1 MGKQHNP
8 RPTNHYSERNI
19 AAFLAEHFRD
29 NYTMRAR
36 LTNLFAGVREE
47 GYRRGVEAA
56 RRLEIAEDVILQKRE
71 TI

>member
-19 AAFLAEHFRD
+19 SAFLAEHFRD

-36 LTNLFAGVREE
+36 LTNLFAGVREDA
-47 GYRRGVEAA
+47 YRRGVEDAK
-56 RRLEIAEDVILQKRE
+56 RGKTVEDVILQKL
-71 TI
+71 

>member
-8 RPTNHYSERNI
+8 RPTNHYSPKNIEEFLRNN
-19 AAFLAEHFRD
+19 FRD
-29 NYTMRAR
+29 NPTLRYR

-56 RRLEIAEDVILQKRE
+56 RRGEIVEDVILQKLE